1 MADVREHPPAWINT
15 YLGPSGAERCAEP
28 GNVFIRSQCWT
39 GSVER
44 KTLASMALM
53 FAVVT
58 FLLWGTTN
66 FLIGYGEKNVK
77 IDPNLFTAVMWVTM
91 GGLGAGLLT
100 YLWLTDS
107 ITSIGSN
114 VVYPVAAG
122 ACLGIGILS
131 FVYAMSHTGMSTGA
145 TAAVATSNAVF
156 TTMLAFL
163 ILREQM
169 SVKEWIGIATVVA
182 GIVILRI

>member
-1 MADVREHPPAWINT
+1 MN
-15 YLGPSGAERCAEP
+15 
-28 GNVFIRSQCWT
+28 NVFIRSQCWT
-39 GSVER
+39 VSVER

-53 FAVVT
+53 FAVAT
-58 FLLWGTTN
+58 FLLWGMTN
-66 FLIGYGEKNVK
+66 FLIGYGEKNLGM
-77 IDPNLFTAVMWVTM
+77 DPNIFTAVMWLTM
-91 GGLGAGLLT
+91 GGLGAALLA
-100 YLWLTDS
+100 YLWLTH
-107 ITSIGSN
+107 SIGPMGSN
-114 VVYPVAAG
+114 IVYPIAAG

-131 FVYAMSHTGMSTGA
+131 FVYAMSHSDMSTGA

-169 SVKEWIGIATVVA
+169 SFKEWIGIATVVA

>member
-1 MADVREHPPAWINT
+1 M
-15 YLGPSGAERCAEP
+15 
-28 GNVFIRSQCWT
+28 
-39 GSVER
+39 ER

-53 FAVVT
+53 FAVGT

-66 FLIGYGEKNVK
+66 FLIAYGEKNLE
-77 IDPNLFTAVMWVTM
+77 IDPNIFTAVMWLTM
-91 GGLGAGLLT
+91 GGLGACLLA
-100 YLWLTDS
+100 YLWITDS
-107 ITSIGSN
+107 IEPLGSN
-114 VVYPVAAG
+114 IVYPVAAG

-131 FVYAMSHTGMSTGA
+131 FVYAMSHSDMSTGA

-169 SVKEWIGIATVVA
+169 SLKEWVGIATVVV
-182 GIVILRI
+182 GIIILRI